1 MPRASLAA
9 AAGARAARI
18 ATARAATPAEPATAA
33 SASDGGVAF
42 VVDSA
47 LARLGRWLRCL
58 GCDVTYVPTLRGGA
72 HAAQLATLTAS
83 SSSSSIDAG
92 APAAPHRVLL
102 TRDPR
107 VLLRRDCGAAF
118 LVPSDDPRQQLAAVR
133 AHFGLAF
140 EPGRLLSRCAAC
152 NGVVGTRR
160 AAADVAA
167 DAALPGCVR
176 DAADATEVWA
186 CNTCGK
192 SFWVGP
198 KSRRAVEFMASL
210 RASSVFGHPLDADAG
225 GDADADALDEAPSP
239 SSQLAAQ
246 IQDVMA
252 AAAAAAAKGGAADAP
267 DGGGAALAPC

>member
-1 MPRASLAA
+1 
-9 AAGARAARI
+9 
-18 ATARAATPAEPATAA
+18 
-33 SASDGGVAF
+33 
-42 VVDSA
+42 
-47 LARLGRWLRCL
+47 
-58 GCDVTYVPTLRGGA
+58 
-72 HAAQLATLTAS
+72 
-83 SSSSSIDAG
+83 
-92 APAAPHRVLL
+92 VLL

-118 LVPSDDPRQQLAAVR
+118 LVPSEDPRAQLAAVR

-167 DAALPGCVR
+167 DATLPGCVR
-176 DAADATEVWA
+176 AAADTTEVWA
-186 CNTCGK
+186 CNSCGK

-210 RASSVFGHPLDADAG
+210 RASSVFGHPLDGHGD
-225 GDADADALDEAPSP
+225 GDADADAAADEAPSP
-239 SSQLAAQ
+239 SAQLAAQ

-252 AAAAAAAKGGAADAP
+252 SAAAAAGRGAGADVS
-267 DGGGAALAPC
+267 GGGAALAPC